1 MASTAVLQYAATLR
15 QQLVQDLFQGE
26 ESAVPEEE
34 QQDTIDLDV
43 GEELSLQDI
52 DKDLEEYGENPIIK
66 GILEQGRVL
75 KEFARD
81 IDDRL
86 NQTEM
91 ESIQD
96 YIAES
101 DSMVALHD
109 QVRVLAVRATYHRD
123 LAGSAWKPA
132 CKPVRGPL

>member
-1 MASTAVLQYAATLR
+1 MASEQVLQYAATLR

-26 ESAVPEEE
+26 ELPNNDEA
-34 QQDTIDLDV
+34 V
-43 GEELSLQDI
+43 GEEANLEEILGGSELSLQDV

-75 KEFARD
+75 KEYTSEVD
-81 IDDRL
+81 ERL
-86 NQTEM
+86 NQTEL

-109 QVRVLAVRATYHRD
+109 QVCL
-123 LAGSAWKPA
+123 
-132 CKPVRGPL
+132 